1 MFNLLSSSV
10 AADFVSRKGFKIST
24 SISSWSAAVPVRDPR
39 LGDNKL
45 TRDASRQPL
54 HATHPAHRNPVYIL
68 VCHHC
73 VAIGCFGRVALE
85 NLRCL
90 DRVALLLVMRDFVS
104 RKGFKIST
112 PVRER
117 VGCASVSVAS
127 ASVSVASASVSVA
140 SASVSVSSASVSDPY
155 VPRAALGVAV
165 MCWGTSRL
173 CRRAFPP
180 TTCQL
185 PRCPGCIPWSQRSAS
200 WGGACG
206 TLNRY
211 IANMGTNRR
220 HASASGLSGGSGWLS
235 LGSGF
240 EYRTGSGSSTHP

>member
-1 MFNLLSSSV
+1 MARTPSN
-10 AADFVSRKGFKIST
+10 
-24 SISSWSAAVPVRDPR
+24 RD
-39 LGDNKL
+39 
-45 TRDASRQPL
+45 
-54 HATHPAHRNPVYIL
+54 
-68 VCHHC
+68 
-73 VAIGCFGRVALE
+73 
-85 NLRCL
+85 
-90 DRVALLLVMRDFVS
+90 
-104 RKGFKIST
+104 
-112 PVRER
+112 
-117 VGCASVSVAS
+117 CASVSVTS
-127 ASVSVASASVSVA
+127 ASVSMVSASVSGLGASVA
-140 SASVSVSSASVSDPY
+140 SPH

-220 HASASGLSGGSGWLS
+220 HASAWFEWRSSGWLS